1 MKDSYGVEIEEGD
14 IVLSVATVSG
24 NVKVGKI
31 VRGRSGSLSLEHHT
45 EIGYYWSKRKYNAE
59 LRKHED
65 NPNPIRTQ
73 LGSTNVVIRK
83 ADGTLT
89 NTMEG
94 ILALGAP
101 TSSNTQESEGS

>member
-1 MKDSYGVEIEEGD
+1 MMDKYGVEIEEGD

-24 NVKVGKI
+24 NVKFGRI
-31 VRGRSGSLSLEHHT
+31 VRGRSGGLSLEHHT
-45 EIGYYWSKRKYNAE
+45 EVGRYWSKRRWNSEKNQF
-59 LRKHED
+59 ED

-73 LGSTNVVIRK
+73 LGSTNIVIRK

-94 ILALGAP
+94 ILDIP
-101 TSSNTQESEGS
+101 TGMG